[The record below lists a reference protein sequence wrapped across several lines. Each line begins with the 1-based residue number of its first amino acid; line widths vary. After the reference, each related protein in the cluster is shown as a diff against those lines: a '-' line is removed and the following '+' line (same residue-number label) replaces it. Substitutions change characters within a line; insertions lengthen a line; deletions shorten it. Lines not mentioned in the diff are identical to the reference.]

1 MSTTEKDKYTS
12 TDLLITRITGWIAGL
27 IALGLAVWGI
37 VSLINLYKY
46 EETNDAQ
53 VEEYI
58 NPITSRVGGFITSI
72 KYEEN
77 QDVKKGDTL
86 LVIDNSEYQLQQQEA
101 EAGLLNARAQIQ
113 VMESNTATSSRTAA
127 ASQAQIAAAKA
138 RLWKQQQDYERY
150 RRLFEVESATQ
161 QQLENAKTALDVARS
176 DYQSALDNYQA
187 SLSRINDIKAQRGVL
202 QAEIT
207 RRQAML
213 NRNKLDVGYTV
224 IRAPYNGKMGRR
236 TIQQGQQIQPGQ
248 TLAFIV
254 DQDAGKW
261 VIANFKETQ
270 VKDMHV
276 GEPAEIEADAYPG
289 QKFRGTIVSL
299 SPATGSRFSMLP
311 PDNSTGNFVKIVQ
324 RIPVRIKLID
334 DKRSIDV
341 LRAGMNTNVL
351 IRKKQNAQ

>member
-1 MSTTEKDKYTS
+1 MTTPDKYTN
-12 TDLLITRITGWIAGL
+12 TDLLITRITSWIAGL

-37 VSLINLYKY
+37 ISLVDLYKY

-86 LVIDNSEYQLQQQEA
+86 LIIDNSEYQLQQQEA
-101 EAGLLNARAQIQ
+101 EAALLNARAQIQ
-113 VMESNTATSSRTAA
+113 VMESNTTTSSQSAA
-127 ASQAQIAAAKA
+127 ASQSQITAAKA
-138 RLWKQQQDYERY
+138 RLWKQQQDYNRY
-150 RRLFEVESATQ
+150 KRLFEVESATQ
-161 QQLENAKTALDVARS
+161 QQLENAKTALEVARS
-176 DYQSALDNYQA
+176 DYQSALSNYQA
-187 SLSRINDIKAQRGVL
+187 SLSKVNDVKAQRAVL

-213 NRNKLDVGYTV
+213 NRNKLDIGYTV
-224 IRAPYNGKMGRR
+224 IKAPYNGKMGRR
-236 TIQQGQQIQPGQ
+236 TIQQGQQIQVGQ

-270 VKDMHV
+270 VRHMYV
-276 GEPAEIEADAYPG
+276 GEAAEIEADAFPG
-289 QKFRGTIVSL
+289 QKFTGKIISL
-299 SPATGSRFSMLP
+299 SPATGSRFSLLP

-324 RIPVRIKLID
+324 RIPVRIELLG

-341 LRAGMNTNVL
+341 LRAGMNTNV
-351 IRKKQNAQ
+351 IVRKNQAQ

>member
-1 MSTTEKDKYTS
+1 MTTPDKYTN
-12 TDLLITRITGWIAGL
+12 TDLLITRITSWIAGL

-37 VSLINLYKY
+37 ISLVDLYKY

-86 LVIDNSEYQLQQQEA
+86 LIIDNSEYQLQQQEA
-101 EAGLLNARAQIQ
+101 EAALLNARAQIQ
-113 VMESNTATSSRTAA
+113 VMESNTTTSSQSAA
-127 ASQAQIAAAKA
+127 ASQSQITAAKA
-138 RLWKQQQDYERY
+138 RLWKQQQDYNRY
-150 RRLFEVESATQ
+150 KRLFEVESATQ
-161 QQLENAKTALDVARS
+161 QQLENAKTALEVARS
-176 DYQSALDNYQA
+176 DYQSALSNYQA
-187 SLSRINDIKAQRGVL
+187 SLSKVNDVKAQRAVL

-213 NRNKLDVGYTV
+213 NRNKLDIGYTV
-224 IRAPYNGKMGRR
+224 IKAPYNGKMGRR
-236 TIQQGQQIQPGQ
+236 TIQQGQQIQVGQ

-270 VKDMHV
+270 VRHMHV
-276 GEPAEIEADAYPG
+276 GEAAEIEADAFPG
-289 QKFRGTIVSL
+289 QKFTGKIVSL
-299 SPATGSRFSMLP
+299 SPATGSRFSLLP

-324 RIPVRIKLID
+324 RIPVRIELLG

-341 LRAGMNTNVL
+341 LRAGMNTNV
-351 IRKKQNAQ
+351 IVRKNQAQ

>member
-1 MSTTEKDKYTS
+1 MTTPDKYTN
-12 TDLLITRITGWIAGL
+12 TDLLITRITSWIAGL

-37 VSLINLYKY
+37 ISLVDLYKY

-86 LVIDNSEYQLQQQEA
+86 LIIDNSEYQLQQQEA
-101 EAGLLNARAQIQ
+101 EAALLNARAQIQ
-113 VMESNTATSSRTAA
+113 VMESNTTTSSQSAA
-127 ASQAQIAAAKA
+127 ASQSQITAAKA
-138 RLWKQQQDYERY
+138 RLWKQQQDYNRY
-150 RRLFEVESATQ
+150 QRLFEVESATQ
-161 QQLENAKTALDVARS
+161 QQLENAKTALEVARS
-176 DYQSALDNYQA
+176 DYQSALSNYQA
-187 SLSRINDIKAQRGVL
+187 SLSKVNDVKAQRAVL

-213 NRNKLDVGYTV
+213 NRNKLDIGYTV
-224 IRAPYNGKMGRR
+224 IKAPYNGKMGRR
-236 TIQQGQQIQPGQ
+236 TIQQGQQIQIGQ

-270 VKDMHV
+270 VRHMHV
-276 GEPAEIEADAYPG
+276 GEAAEIEADAFPG
-289 QKFRGTIVSL
+289 QKFRGKIVSL
-299 SPATGSRFSMLP
+299 SPATGSRFSLLP

-324 RIPVRIKLID
+324 RIPVRIELLG
-334 DKRSIDV
+334 DKRSIDI
-341 LRAGMNTNVL
+341 LRAGMNTNV
-351 IRKKQNAQ
+351 IVRKNQAQ